1 MATGWGRQV
10 RVDFQKL
17 ATQVATT
24 KTYTTPFAGLCTTNP
39 LDDGSGVTVGGTEP
53 SSTGSY
59 ARQAIT
65 WNTISSPSLDA
76 AANATN
82 NGAISWT
89 STAAFST
96 GATTLTHVSIWNTST
111 LATVTETAFLG
122 RAAISVPQAVNAA
135 GITLTMATT
144 TGLVMGCISA

>member
-1 MATGWGRQV
+1 MATGWGRAV

-39 LDDGSGVTVGGTEP
+39 LDDGSGVTAGTTEP

-65 WNTISSPSLDA
+65 WNAISTPANDA

-82 NGAISWT
+82 SGSISWT
-89 STAAFST
+89 STAAWST
-96 GATTLTHVSIWNTST
+96 GATTLTHVIIYNTPT
-111 LATVTETAFLG
+111 LATVTEAAFLG
-122 RAAISVPQAVNAA
+122 RAAIAVPQAVNAS
-135 GITLTMATT
+135 GITLTMAAT